1 MVNSLETPWKTTE
14 VHEDDEE
21 DDRTGGKRDL
31 AVGGEKEEHTV
42 TLQLP
47 PSSLL
52 HPTAV
57 VHLMTRMRRHEA
69 RWIVQLTKR
78 TRTALLSSIIP
89 APSYYRV
96 SASTVLFPV
105 AGFKKETYR

>member
-1 MVNSLETPWKTTE
+1 M
-14 VHEDDEE
+14 
-21 DDRTGGKRDL
+21 

-78 TRTALLSSIIP
+78 TRTALLSSTIP

-96 SASTVLFPV
+96 SASTVLFHV